1 MDKKLKI
8 ALFVVAAAGLIYWGF
23 WYKKPTQEIALTDAE
38 KLGLFI
44 TAQGYRGGVPPPEQV
59 LVAAGAAATA
69 AQERIAAL
77 GLQAEYEAY
86 LQAHSNDALVQ

>member
-8 ALFVVAAAGLIYWGF
+8 ALLVVAAAGLLYWGF
-23 WYKKPTQEIALTDAE
+23 WYKKPVQVIDVTDAE

-44 TAQGYRGGVPPPEQV
+44 AAQGYRGGAAPPERV
-59 LVAAGAAATA
+59 LVAAQAAATA
-69 AQERIAAL
+69 AQEQIAAL

-86 LQAHSNDALVQ
+86 LQAHSNDAKPQ